1 MKRICFFSSDSRPL
15 YKKDVF
21 RVMALPSGYIVHFR
35 YQFIH
40 VDLDKL
46 KLDSY
51 INKKCMLFFSS
62 GNNLENSI
70 KIFNMSLRE
79 GIIEDIKK
87 NDDTGLI
94 HFYLKLGDYR
104 DFVIGPN
111 QLDKLPKNKFAAEIE
126 GSEGEIK
133 QWHEIV
139 SNIKGSFRDQLMY
152 KINFTKNNSSQEITP
167 VFNKTESQSYYQL
180 EDESS
185 YALNIAFYDTSDPS
199 ENKYQSIKIEQD
211 GELLK
216 INAPSI
222 IEVGALRDNK
232 SFNVYTNSLNSNNS
246 FTYLDINSNNKDSIN
261 SDDERYNVEIQIQI
275 NKNKN
280 RSLKFAF
287 FSILAILS
295 VGLDKLLTDK
305 IDITGSFNVKLTIG
319 LVVALFLGAFSAY
332 KLYNLFNKK

>member
-1 MKRICFFSSDSRPL
+1 
-15 YKKDVF
+15 
-21 RVMALPSGYIVHFR
+21 
-35 YQFIH
+35 
-40 VDLDKL
+40 
-46 KLDSY
+46 
-51 INKKCMLFFSS
+51 MLFFSS

-287 FSILAILS
+287 FPS
-295 VGLDKLLTDK
+295 
-305 IDITGSFNVKLTIG
+305 
-319 LVVALFLGAFSAY
+319 
-332 KLYNLFNKK
+332 